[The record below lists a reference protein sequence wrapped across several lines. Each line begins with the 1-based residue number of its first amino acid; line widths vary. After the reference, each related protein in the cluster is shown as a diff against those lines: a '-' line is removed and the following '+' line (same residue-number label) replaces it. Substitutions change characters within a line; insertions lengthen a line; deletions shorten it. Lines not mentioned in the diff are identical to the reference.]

1 MTIREKIGQLIFV
14 GFPATTP
21 GKEFIH
27 IVSEYK
33 IGNVILFARNI
44 ESAAQ
49 VRQLCTDLQK
59 LIRKETGNPAFIS
72 IDQEGGMVVR
82 LSRDCTNIPGA
93 MAVAATGNPKNAY
106 AAGKI
111 TGREMHALGIN
122 MNLAPVMDVNSNPAN
137 PVIGVRSY
145 GDNPQAVLE
154 YGIKMMHGLNSE
166 GVMAVLK
173 HFPGHGDS
181 AVDSHLALPTVS
193 KTMEELEAIELLPF
207 KKAIDSGAEAIMTCH
222 ILFPCIEKENYPA
235 TMSSV
240 IITGLLRERMG
251 FKGLVMSDCLEM
263 NAIKEYYGTANGALI
278 ALKAGVDMVLVSH
291 SADLAEETVKLIE
304 SAVASGDLP
313 LERLDEAVSRVLM
326 YKAKYADYNIADEN
340 LSFVGC
346 MDHRNEA
353 MRISRE
359 SIALVR
365 DKNGQLPVSGRN
377 VLFIACHAVHSTN
390 IISCKDKTFNF
401 PDFMSARCGGES
413 LLINLIP
420 QAEDVERVLSAAK
433 GKDVVVFGTYNGH
446 MYKDQFEVLNR
457 LCMEHD
463 NIIATVLRN
472 PYDALMIDEKAA
484 VLAIYE
490 CTPLSLETLAKVLT
504 GEITPVG
511 RVCVKL

>member
-82 LSRDCTNIPGA
+82 LSQDCTNIPGA
-93 MAVAATGNPKNAY
+93 MAVAATGRTENAY

-111 TGREMHALGIN
+111 TGRELKVLGIN
-122 MNLAPVMDVNSNPAN
+122 TDLAPVMDVNSNPAN

-359 SIALVR
+359 SIEI
-365 DKNGQLPVSGRN
+365 GRAH
-377 VLFIACHAVHSTN
+377 V
-390 IISCKDKTFNF
+390 
-401 PDFMSARCGGES
+401 
-413 LLINLIP
+413 
-420 QAEDVERVLSAAK
+420 
-433 GKDVVVFGTYNGH
+433 
-446 MYKDQFEVLNR
+446 
-457 LCMEHD
+457 
-463 NIIATVLRN
+463 
-472 PYDALMIDEKAA
+472 
-484 VLAIYE
+484 
-490 CTPLSLETLAKVLT
+490 
-504 GEITPVG
+504 
-511 RVCVKL
+511 